1 MMVLTAMRVN
11 ALEKL
16 DVLVIHSYHQEYP
29 WTATQ
34 NQGFKKQLTQSLPKY
49 AINFSTEYLN
59 TKRIPPSVEYKLNF
73 LLYIGTKYKSNIPDL
88 IYVTDDNALNFLNSE
103 SQLLPWKT
111 PVIFSGIN
119 NINIKL
125 SNKERI
131 FSGIFEYKDF
141 IASISLAKEVSP
153 NLKRIIFLGD
163 GGVTDM
169 AIKHTINS
177 DEYREKNIE
186 FIFINRKNLKSA
198 IDELSKVNVD
208 DSSVILTS
216 VGGLK
221 DQDGNI
227 IDLKHIL
234 DSIAKTGQKILVM
247 EDTYLHPGILGG
259 YVTSGRIQGQ
269 SAAEIVSGIFRIV
282 GEQVRSGRTQGK
294 AAGTIIADIIGE
306 GTFKHNNRMDQEI
319 SELVISW
326 ADLQRLNVYLPAET
340 LKKARIINLPAPLVD
355 QYPDLIKWLVWF
367 LAILIIVLA
376 GFSIRMRQ
384 KSRLVKE
391 QYTDT
396 LTNLP
401 NRVKLLRD
409 IRAVKRPSLAIID
422 INNFKSI
429 NNLYG
434 LNVGDELLKSLG
446 AKLQGIINGKCKL
459 YRVGGNQFA
468 LMNKVEMSAQQF
480 DADFNELLKEV
491 QNNDFQ
497 LGELDINLL
506 LTSGISR
513 NEVEFLIPRAEQ
525 ALEQAKK
532 KNEDIHIIEGVN
544 DQTEKYKENLRWA
557 KKLNSALEND
567 RIIPYFQLIT
577 NNKTGETTKYEAL
590 IRLVDDG
597 EVISPFFFLEA
608 AKSRRHYASL
618 TKRMIEKTF
627 QAMIDKDV
635 TVSINFTVEDIRDKG
650 TISFFKQKL
659 NEYQVADK
667 IIIELTESEGIEN
680 YHEVAEFITSVKELG
695 CRVAIDDF
703 GTGYSNFMHLIHL
716 NVDYLKIDGSIIQ
729 NIVTDKN
736 SEIIVKTIVDFTYQ
750 LGIETIA
757 EFVDSQELLDK
768 VIELGIDYS
777 QGYFL
782 GKPVSSM

>member
-1 MMVLTAMRVN
+1 MGYWVEFVRRWIITKNKIFISSIFLMMVLTAMRVN

-34 NQGFKKQLTQSLPKY
+34 NQGFKKQLTQSLPEY

-73 LLYIGTKYKSNIPDL
+73 LLYIGTKYKNNIPDL

-141 IASISLAKEVSP
+141 RASISLAKDVSP

-177 DEYREKNIE
+177 DEYKEKNIE

-227 IDLKHIL
+227 IDLKHVL
-234 DSIAKTGQKILVM
+234 DAIGKSGQKILVM
-247 EDTYLHPGILGG
+247 EDSYLHPGILGG

-269 SAAEIVSGIFRIV
+269 SA
-282 GEQVRSGRTQGK
+282 
-294 AAGTIIADIIGE
+294 GTIIADIIGE
-306 GTFKHNNRMDQEI
+306 GTFKHNNIVDQEI

-340 LKKARIINLPAPLVD
+340 LKKARIINLPAPLVE

-409 IRAVKRPSLAIID
+409 IRTVKNPSLAIID

-446 AKLQGIINGKCKL
+446 AKLQGIIHSKYRL

-480 DADFNELLKEV
+480 DTDFNELLKEV

-532 KNEDIHIIEGVN
+532 KNEDIYIIEGVN
-544 DQTEKYKENLRWA
+544 DQTGKYKENLRWA

-567 RIIPYFQLIT
+567 RIVPYFQLIT

-590 IRLVDDG
+590 IRLIDDG

-627 QAMIDKDV
+627 QAMMDKDV